1 MCLKNKE
8 KNIKNYLEGFDEEF
22 KTHTKNRIQETPL
35 LLKLFNDFIQRIYRP
50 SKVYKL
56 ALKNKNEIS
65 EKLNKTLTE
74 EQKQLFKQWQYFDD
88 EILFDLTEQSFIYGY
103 SMCCQLRDEA
113 IKQYPLN
120 NK

>member
-8 KNIKNYLEGFDEEF
+8 KNYLAGFDEEF

-35 LLKLFNDFIQRIYRP
+35 LLKLFNDFIQQIYRP
-50 SKVYKL
+50 SKIYKL

-103 SMCCQLRDEA
+103 SMCCQLREEA

-120 NK
+120 NNR